1 MPSPQTMPM
10 PPAVRRAILG
20 LGVSQIIGWGTTYYL
35 LSLLSGDISATLGLS
50 TAWVLGGTSLTLG
63 AAAVIGPRIGRWQ
76 DRAGSRVVMATG
88 TVIMAAGLVVLGHST
103 GPLSYYLG
111 WLIIGIGSPMSLYS
125 AAFTALTQISGAQ
138 ARRAISYLTFM
149 GGLASTSFWPFTAWL
164 LSFLDWRTIILLFAG
179 LNLAICLPIHLTL
192 LPRQAGEA
200 AHVPAAEPVEAGIP
214 ASAFP
219 VAFALFAAMLAMNG
233 LIFNSW
239 SLLVFPL
246 LEGLGFAATAAVL
259 VGSMVGVFQVAGRMG
274 EALLAQRFSIMWTAF
289 VSSAFLPVS
298 FLFLIQAQGNVPTGL
313 AFAAFYGIS
322 NGLMTIARGGL
333 TLAIFGSRGY
343 GERLN
348 KITVSQNA
356 AGAIAPI
363 LGGFLLDRLGAA
375 MLVDLMLGTAAL
387 ALATMLALRHHCS
400 RHGLN

>member
-1 MPSPQTMPM
+1 M
-10 PPAVRRAILG
+10 PPAARRAILG
-20 LGVSQIIGWGTTYYL
+20 LGASQIIGWGTTYYL
-35 LSLLSGDISATLGLS
+35 LSLLSGEIGTSLGMS
-50 TAWVLGGTSLTLG
+50 TAWVLGGTSLTLV
-63 AAAVIGPRIGRWQ
+63 AAALVGPRIGRWQ
-76 DRAGSRVVMATG
+76 DRSGSRIVMATG
-88 TVIMAAGLVVLGHST
+88 TVIMAAGLVVLACST

-111 WLIIGIGSPMSLYS
+111 WAIIGIGSPMSLYS

-149 GGLASTSFWPFTAWL
+149 GGLASTAFWPFTAWL
-164 LSFLDWRTIILLFAG
+164 MSFLDWRTIILFFAG
-179 LNLAICLPIHLTL
+179 LNIAICLPIHLTL
-192 LPRQAGEA
+192 LPGRADEA
-200 AHVPAAEPVEAGIP
+200 AQVTAAEPVEAGIP

-219 VAFALFAAMLAMNG
+219 LAFALFAAMLAMNG
-233 LIFNSW
+233 VIFNSW

-289 VSSAFLPVS
+289 VSAAFLPVS
-298 FLFLIQAQGNVPTGL
+298 FLVLIHAQGSIPIGL
-313 AFAAFYGIS
+313 AFAVFYGIS
-322 NGLMTIARGGL
+322 NGLLTIARGGL

-348 KITVSQNA
+348 RITVSQNA
-356 AGAIAPI
+356 AGAVAPI

-375 MLVDLMLGTAAL
+375 MLVELMLATAAL
-387 ALATMLALRHHCS
+387 ALVTMLALRHHCA
-400 RHGLN
+400 RHGLS

>member
-1 MPSPQTMPM
+1 MPM

-35 LSLLSGDISATLGLS
+35 LSLLSSEIGASLGLS
-50 TAWVLGGTSLTLG
+50 IAWVLGGTSLTLG
-63 AAAVIGPRIGRWQ
+63 AAALIGPRVGRWQ
-76 DRAGSRVVMATG
+76 DRSGSRVVMATG
-88 TVIMAAGLVVLGHST
+88 TVIMAAGLVVLAFSKG
-103 GPLSYYLG
+103 LVSYYLG
-111 WLIIGIGSPMSLYS
+111 WAIIGIGSPMSLYS
-125 AAFTALTQISGAQ
+125 AAFTALTQVSGAQ

-164 LSFLDWRTIILLFAG
+164 MSFLDWRTIILFFAG

-192 LPRQAGEA
+192 LPGQAGKA
-200 AHVPAAEPVEAGIP
+200 AQVPAADPVEAGIP
-214 ASAFP
+214 AAAFP

-289 VSSAFLPVS
+289 VSAAFLPVS
-298 FLFLIQAQGNVPTGL
+298 FLFLIQAQGSIPAGL

-333 TLAIFGSRGY
+333 TLSIFGSRGY

-348 KITVSQNA
+348 RITVSQNL
-356 AGAIAPI
+356 AGAVAPI
-363 LGGFLLDRLGAA
+363 LGGFLLDRLGAE
-375 MLVDLMLGTAAL
+375 MLVDLMLATAGL
-387 ALATMLALRHHCS
+387 ALVTMLALRHHCA